1 MPRNIAEDEDETE
14 GPEREERE
22 EGSEEKEEEEESE
35 PEEFV
40 RVRLPNT
47 RDREMFGI
55 ADQLVGGSR
64 IKVNCEDGR
73 ARLGRIPGKMKRRMW
88 IRNGDLL
95 IVKSW
100 EFQDDKCDILYRYFR
115 TQAVHLSKKNLI
127 PETIDI
133 F

>member
-1 MPRNIAEDEDETE
+1 MPRNPDDDDDNDDV
-14 GPEREERE
+14 EERQEAPQE
-22 EGSEEKEEEEESE
+22 EEEEEESA
-35 PEEFV
+35 EEFV

-95 IVKSW
+95 IVKPW
-100 EFQDDKCDILYRYFR
+100 EFQNDKCDILYRYFR

>member
-1 MPRNIAEDEDETE
+1 LPRNTSDSDDENDTRPFRAETE
-14 GPEREERE
+14 EEP
-22 EGSEEKEEEEESE
+22 EESE
-35 PEEFV
+35 TEEFV
-40 RVRLPNT
+40 RVRVPNP

-88 IRNGDLL
+88 IRTGDLL
-95 IVKSW
+95 IIKPW

-115 TQAVHLSKKNLI
+115 TQAVHLSKKKLI

>member
-1 MPRNIAEDEDETE
+1 MVPPPRARDDDPGAGGDE
-14 GPEREERE
+14 
-22 EGSEEKEEEEESE
+22 
-35 PEEFV
+35 EEFV
-40 RVRLPNT
+40 RVRVPNP
-47 RDREMFGI
+47 RNKEMFGV

-88 IRNGDLL
+88 IRTGDLL
-95 IVKSW
+95 IIKPW
-100 EFQDDKCDILYRYFR
+100 DIQDDKCDILYRYMR
-115 TQAVHLSKKNLI
+115 TQSIHLSKRNLI